1 MNADNKAQVYVSSED
16 NVAQTTSE
24 ETVMTADKEVEFN
37 AASSEEPQITSEE
50 AIITICDKVIVHES
64 IIVD

>member
-1 MNADNKAQVYVSSED
+1 
-16 NVAQTTSE
+16 
-24 ETVMTADKEVEFN
+24 MTADKEVEFN

-64 IIVD
+64 IIVN